1 MKHSFQQLDE
11 ACKGRWDT
19 IFLSLAREL
28 EDAINRYPK
37 HVACPRHDGMDGF
50 RLFKD
55 FKENGGAVCNS
66 CGSGRGWKDGYAVL
80 SWVKQWD
87 NKETIR
93 QVAALA
99 ASMGWLA
106 SDDSSVPKS
115 SLNQPPIDPQQPKET
130 PEWNRAKEAKIMTTW
145 KHALPA
151 SHALALPLRRYFEKR
166 GLQLRHI
173 PPTIRF
179 VPLLDYYEQ
188 KEGSDNWVKTS
199 EHPAILS
206 PLVQL
211 DGRMVT
217 LQRIY
222 ITEAGD
228 KAAVPAA
235 KMRMSPPL
243 AGASS
248 GTAVRL
254 FQPGKTLG
262 LAEGIETALAVHL
275 ATGIPMWAT
284 TSAGLLEVV
293 EIPEHV
299 ESVLI
304 WADLDKSN
312 AGQHAASKL
321 ADRMARLGKNAV
333 VFLPPGPIPEGK
345 KGVDWEDV
353 YNQNGAHAFPKLI
366 YTKKPLSDQPSYRV
380 A

>member
-11 ACKGRWDT
+11 TCKGRWDS
-19 IFLSLAREL
+19 IFLSLACEL
-28 EDAINRYPK
+28 EEAINHYPK
-37 HVACPRHDGMDGF
+37 HGPCPRHDGTDGF

-80 SWVKQWD
+80 SWIRQWD
-87 NKETIR
+87 NTETIR

-99 ASMGWLA
+99 ISMGWLA
-106 SDDSSVPKS
+106 NDDSYVQKS
-115 SLNQPPIDPQQPKET
+115 SLNQPSIDISQPKTT
-130 PEWNRAKEAKIMTTW
+130 PEWNSAKEAKIMNTW
-145 KHALPA
+145 KNALSA
-151 SHALALPLRRYFEKR
+151 SHALALPLRRYLEKR

-173 PPTIRF
+173 PTTLRF
-179 VPLLDYYEQ
+179 APSLDYYEQ
-188 KEGSDNWVKTS
+188 KEGSDQWVKTG
-199 EHPAILS
+199 EYPAL
-206 PLVQL
+206 LAARVQL
-211 DGRMVT
+211 DGRLIT
-217 LQRIY
+217 LERIY
-222 ITEAGD
+222 LTEDGE
-228 KAAVPAA
+228 KAAVPEV

-243 AGASS
+243 AGATN

-262 LAEGIETALAVHL
+262 IAEGIETSLAVHL
-275 ATGIPMWAT
+275 ATGFPMWASAT
-284 TSAGLLEVV
+284 AGLLELI

-299 ESVLI
+299 ETVLI

-312 AGQHAASKL
+312 AGQHSASKL
-321 ADRMARLGKNAV
+321 ADRMARLGKNVA
-333 VFLPPGPIPEGK
+333 VFLPPGPIPQGK

-366 YTKKPLSDQPSYRV
+366 YTKKTLSDQPSCRV